1 MAGSIEWGRGMRKI
15 LVLLCVVFFAS
26 VSVSFA
32 DYLACDLQPN
42 ITASEVEIDG
52 TVQPGIA
59 TVSGSNLLLFDVDS
73 LGPGPHQFK
82 ARLQDASGWWG
93 AWNAN
98 PLDAS
103 KPAVVPLRIVE

>member
-1 MAGSIEWGRGMRKI
+1 MKKI
-15 LVLLCVVFFAS
+15 LMLVIVFCLLSIAS

-32 DYLACDLQPN
+32 DYLACDIQPN

-52 TVQPGIA
+52 VVQPGTA
-59 TVSGSNLLLFDVDS
+59 TVSGSNLLLFDVDTLS
-73 LGPGPHQFK
+73 PGPHQFK

-93 AWNAN
+93 DWNSS

-103 KPAVVPLRIVE
+103 KPGEAGLRIVE

>member
-1 MAGSIEWGRGMRKI
+1 MKKLFIGTM
-15 LVLLCVVFFAS
+15 LCLAFIGS

-32 DYLACDLQPN
+32 DYLACDIQPN
-42 ITASEVEIDG
+42 IIASQVEVDG
-52 TVQPGIA
+52 SVQPPEVV
-59 TVSGSNLLLFDVDS
+59 TVSGSNLLLYNVDG

-93 AWNAN
+93 DWNAN

-103 KPAVVPLRIVE
+103 KPGEATLRIVE